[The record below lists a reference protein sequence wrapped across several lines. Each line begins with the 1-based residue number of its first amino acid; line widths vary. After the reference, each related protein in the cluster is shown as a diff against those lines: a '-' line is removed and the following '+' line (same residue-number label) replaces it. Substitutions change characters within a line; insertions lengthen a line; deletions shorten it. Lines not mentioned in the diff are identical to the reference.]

1 MWAGSSGVRVKD
13 RRTSGRNGRLGAIL
27 AVVAFGMVGL
37 AFAAVPLYRLY
48 CQTFGFAGTPLVA
61 EAAPTGAVGA
71 DARRVTVRFN
81 ADTDPALPWR
91 FVPEQ
96 REMTLAVGQEAIAFY
111 RATNLSKQPVTGTA
125 VFNVTPLKAGP
136 VFVKVACFCFT
147 EQTLAPGES
156 VDMPVSFFVD
166 PAISDDRNLADVH
179 TITLSYTFYVA
190 PEGGR
195 GDQTA
200 ARPADGRN

>member
-1 MWAGSSGVRVKD
+1 MLLA
-13 RRTSGRNGRLGAIL
+13 AI
-27 AVVAFGMVGL
+27 AVGMVGF

-61 EAAPTGAVGA
+61 EAAPGAPVAA
-71 DARRVTVRFN
+71 DARQVTVRFN
-81 ADTDPALPWR
+81 ADTDPGLPWR
-91 FVPEQ
+91 FEPAQ
-96 REMTLAVGQEAIAFY
+96 REVRLAVGQEAVAFY
-111 RATNLSKQPVTGTA
+111 RATNLSKVPVTGTA

-147 EQTLAPGES
+147 EQTLAPGET

-166 PAISDDRNLADVH
+166 PAISEDRNLADVR
-179 TITLSYTFYVA
+179 TITLSYTFYAA
-190 PEGGR
+190 PEARR

-200 ARPADGRN
+200 ARPAEARN

>member
-1 MWAGSSGVRVKD
+1 MKD
-13 RRTSGRNGRLGAIL
+13 RVTSGKNGRLGAVL
-27 AVVAFGMVGL
+27 AIVAFGMVGF

-48 CQTFGFAGTPLVA
+48 CQTFGLAGTPSVA
-61 EAAPTGAVGA
+61 EAAPGAPAAA
-71 DARRVTVRFN
+71 DARQVAVRFN

-91 FVPEQ
+91 FEPVQ
-96 REMTLAVGQEAIAFY
+96 REMKLAVGQEAVAFY
-111 RATNLSKQPVTGTA
+111 RATNLSSQPVTGTA

-147 EQTLAPGES
+147 AQTLAPGES

-166 PAISDDRNLADVH
+166 PAISDDRNLADVR

-190 PEGGR
+190 PEVGR
-195 GDQTA
+195 GEQTA
-200 ARPADGRN
+200 ARPAAARN